1 MLPKTCCDAPQL
13 PNSISAIAKDI
24 LLFQLTTASSRRLK
38 WGFVSIQ
45 VALTSNI
52 LKQRSLWRIH
62 QLVPAPSTVVL
73 IGCPATIP
81 ILIGQEESN
90 RVEKVLIRHMDT
102 LVEAPFF
109 YKWVLAQKTLLQQV
123 AAGSIRYRVCCFLW
137 CYGSWQ
143 PGHPLFW
150 CSLACEATGQS
161 WRLQQL
167 CPENWDKFRHPER
180 SRSWTSISL
189 DSWARQ

>member
-1 MLPKTCCDAPQL
+1 MRMCF
-13 PNSISAIAKDI
+13 NSIGIDI
-24 LLFQLTTASSRRLK
+24 KHFETRSSSFTWKCL
-38 WGFVSIQ
+38 WWV
-45 VALTSNI
+45 
-52 LKQRSLWRIH
+52 SLWRIH
-62 QLVPAPSTVVL
+62 ELVPAPSTVVL

-90 RVEKVLIRHMDT
+90 RVEKMLIRHTDT

-109 YKWVLAQKTLLQQV
+109 YKWVLALKRAQKTLLQQA
-123 AAGSIRYRVCCFLW
+123 AAGSIRQRSVVFLW
-137 CYGSWQ
+137 FYGSWQ

-167 CPENWDKFRHPER
+167 CPENWDKFRHPEKVAVEHLFGQLGE
-180 SRSWTSISL
+180 TVISGV
-189 DSWARQ
+189 SV